1 MHVCLW
7 AYICVLCTRVCVCE
21 STHAC
26 RSCKSQVSSSVSL
39 QRILGTCSLTEPR
52 LANFTEQNGPWAP
65 GILLSSFP
73 HHSDYRYTHTLF
85 PMGSGGPNSDSQACT
100 TITLPTGP
108 SPQPSLLSWFCFLKS
123 QTTFQPHEPFP
134 GDESNPAM
142 SFSYHM
148 WGNWRTEKEL
158 LLLKVTQRLESKL
171 SLSHN

>member
-1 MHVCLW
+1 MCACEHTCVCCAHV
-7 AYICVLCTRVCVCE
+7 YVCVKVHMHAEAVKVRCLPQLVSNVFWGHALSLNQGLPISLSRMDRE
-21 STHAC
+21 PQASCYHHFPITQITGTH
-26 RSCKSQVSSSVSL
+26 
-39 QRILGTCSLTEPR
+39 
-52 LANFTEQNGPWAP
+52 
-65 GILLSSFP
+65 P
-73 HHSDYRYTHTLF
+73 HFF
-85 PMGSGGPNSDSQACT
+85 PMGSGGSNSDSQACT

-108 SPQPSLLSWFCFLKS
+108 SPQPSLLWWFCFLKS

-148 WGNWRTEKEL
+148 WGNWRTEREL